1 MSLTSPSG
9 DHAPDASP
17 FAGHTVV
24 FTGKLA
30 SLGRRDAQALV
41 ERLGGVA
48 HDELTARTT
57 MLVVGEEGFSRGA
70 VRSGSDAGEGEEK
83 SAKLRKAEH
92 VNASQPGSVRIV
104 SEDEFCEL
112 GGLRPAS
119 SLKRHYHSARQV
131 RDRYPAV
138 REDRLRYL
146 EQWGVI
152 RSEVRTN
159 ADRYYSFRDVAII
172 RQVNEEIE
180 QGRTFRAVL
189 RSRVAAREGQMEL
202 DFGLGKSDAHQAKV
216 LALRQRSEPK
226 TDVGLIWP
234 SIDDAQASLA
244 ARYFQEGAEL
254 DEGSESDQQRA
265 STAYRKALLL
275 DPTLVPAL
283 VNLANIHYARDQ
295 LIEALALYERALN
308 LDSEC
313 FEASF
318 NLGNIHHDLGRYEEA
333 VDYYQNA
340 LRLNAAYADAHFY
353 LAVTLEKLGRSRDA
367 KGHWRAYQQLA
378 PDGEWAELAREFSE

>member
-1 MSLTSPSG
+1 MSLTPPSG

-30 SLGRRDAQALV
+30 SLGRRDARSLV

-48 HDELTARTT
+48 HDEFTAHTT
-57 MLVVGEEGFSRGA
+57 MLVVGEEGFSRGG
-70 VRSGSDAGEGEEK
+70 VRSGLDAEEGEEK

-92 VNASQPGSVRIV
+92 ANARQPGSVRIV

-131 RDRYPAV
+131 RDLYPAV

-180 QGRTFRAVL
+180 QGRMFRAVL
-189 RSRVAAREGQMEL
+189 RSLVAAREGQMEL
-202 DFGLGKSDAHQAKV
+202 DFGLGKSDAPLAKV
-216 LALRQRSEPK
+216 LALRQRAEPK

-244 ARYFQEGAEL
+244 ARYFQEGADL
-254 DEGSESDQQRA
+254 DEGSEADRERA
-265 STAYRKALLL
+265 ATAYRKALLL

-283 VNLANIHYARDQ
+283 VNLANIHYAHDQ

-308 LDSEC
+308 LDAEC

-333 VDYYQNA
+333 VDYYRNA

-353 LAVTLEKLGRSRDA
+353 LAVTLEKLGQSRDA